1 MSQSDDDLDKITC
14 NCNQASTEP
23 AKCCPTGGPS
33 CQDDAVM
40 ARLRKLFQVE
50 DGSPTIPQ
58 TGINIQTVASKK
70 SVTIRNPKIEEYSCL
85 QECES
90 TCNDARLMSMVS
102 TASKRSVP
110 SVRSKPSTVTARQC
124 QSCGVISTASKIS
137 SRKPTLRD
145 DEMEQ
150 VNIDLDEEIL
160 SSMALTASKKSRATG
175 TKFSSSTLN
184 KSLIASSVIPTTSV
198 SSRFT
203 TTQCQTCGATSTV
216 PIIPSLLNPTTSVDS
231 RFTATQ
237 CQKCGATSTLPIMP
251 SSQNPTITGN
261 ENERKKTCCDE
272 EILDSGKCMVLTAPR
287 ISRPTGSKCSTPG
300 PYKSFIDNND
310 EPSASIYE
318 KSSRKAT
325 VTYNE
330 NGTYWD
336 ENYIN
341 RVSTTSKRSKCAQES
356 TIIGTVQPKRSQCPS
371 YVEIQLREKS
381 IASTATKK
389 SIGSQYFPNDTGRS
403 MTSSSRKPTIN
414 LEKTSFKSVPS
425 GQSEN
430 DLMICKRCCT
440 ARQILKNIPLDADNN
455 PLTEPK
461 VNTVSS
467 SRPYTSYDGK
477 SSKGDVSYSVGR
489 EDAIPSGNCCDQSTN
504 IIEDYFKQ
512 QGQSIS
518 KSTKDSVYKR
528 EQSDPQNAKDIT
540 NDSGKSK
547 DGPKGSTYEAAPNT
561 KVPSSYSGK
570 SISTEKSNESQAK
583 GADSNALKEN
593 QPVEDGMTKCTS
605 DDEACKTSMQSKKDT
620 DAGSQAKVAVS
631 PALKENLSQD
641 DQITECRSDD
651 EVCMARI
658 KRKKNTDQGSSVH
671 TSLRGGSDMFLFKST
686 ANNKGEEM
694 EIQML
699 PSNRDVDR
707 HFQQLSSNGDV
718 DRPIEINL
726 NDTATEYIRKPVEPY
741 SNDREFNQQSQNN
754 QDGKPQIQKHLS
766 GKDKDND
773 SKQLD
778 DNQALEQDISLSISR
793 DREQYV
799 EPQSTNVDNQKLQT
813 NKEHDVQQLLTDR
826 DLKQNIEQQQTIV
839 EANVQS
845 LEPTTEDSDKPTKIE
860 ATNKPLS
867 VESPEQYSEVSEQPI
882 QEEAINRAIEEP
894 IKQPLS
900 VGSTEPYIEES
911 DKPVQKE
918 ATTSVEEESFQR
930 LSSEK
935 SPVPH
940 TEDSYIQNE
949 ETNMVVEEHIQQ
961 PPRVGSPV
969 CDGQSGCCI
978 LYSEGGIWK
987 LQANCG
993 ACGKGGLRYSGTYP
1007 GTRSEK

>member
-231 RFTATQ
+231 RFTTTQ

-341 RVSTTSKRSKCAQES
+341 RVSTTSKDLSAHKKAPLSEQFNQNVHNAQ
-356 TIIGTVQPKRSQCPS
+356 VMLK
-371 YVEIQLREKS
+371 
-381 IASTATKK
+381 
-389 SIGSQYFPNDTGRS
+389 F
-403 MTSSSRKPTIN
+403 N
-414 LEKTSFKSVPS
+414 LERKVLL
-425 GQSEN
+425 QLQQRN
-430 DLMICKRCCT
+430 
-440 ARQILKNIPLDADNN
+440 PLD
-455 PLTEPK
+455 P
-461 VNTVSS
+461 
-467 SRPYTSYDGK
+467 
-477 SSKGDVSYSVGR
+477 
-489 EDAIPSGNCCDQSTN
+489 N
-504 IIEDYFKQ
+504 IFPMIL
-512 QGQSIS
+512 G
-518 KSTKDSVYKR
+518 
-528 EQSDPQNAKDIT
+528 
-540 NDSGKSK
+540 
-547 DGPKGSTYEAAPNT
+547 
-561 KVPSSYSGK
+561 
-570 SISTEKSNESQAK
+570 
-583 GADSNALKEN
+583 
-593 QPVEDGMTKCTS
+593 
-605 DDEACKTSMQSKKDT
+605 
-620 DAGSQAKVAVS
+620 
-631 PALKENLSQD
+631 
-641 DQITECRSDD
+641 
-651 EVCMARI
+651 EV
-658 KRKKNTDQGSSVH
+658 
-671 TSLRGGSDMFLFKST
+671 
-686 ANNKGEEM
+686 
-694 EIQML
+694 
-699 PSNRDVDR
+699 
-707 HFQQLSSNGDV
+707 
-718 DRPIEINL
+718 
-726 NDTATEYIRKPVEPY
+726 
-741 SNDREFNQQSQNN
+741 
-754 QDGKPQIQKHLS
+754 
-766 GKDKDND
+766 
-773 SKQLD
+773 
-778 DNQALEQDISLSISR
+778 
-793 DREQYV
+793 
-799 EPQSTNVDNQKLQT
+799 
-813 NKEHDVQQLLTDR
+813 
-826 DLKQNIEQQQTIV
+826 
-839 EANVQS
+839 
-845 LEPTTEDSDKPTKIE
+845 
-860 ATNKPLS
+860 
-867 VESPEQYSEVSEQPI
+867 
-882 QEEAINRAIEEP
+882 
-894 IKQPLS
+894 
-900 VGSTEPYIEES
+900 
-911 DKPVQKE
+911 
-918 ATTSVEEESFQR
+918 
-930 LSSEK
+930 
-935 SPVPH
+935 
-940 TEDSYIQNE
+940 
-949 ETNMVVEEHIQQ
+949 
-961 PPRVGSPV
+961 
-969 CDGQSGCCI
+969 
-978 LYSEGGIWK
+978 
-987 LQANCG
+987 
-993 ACGKGGLRYSGTYP
+993 
-1007 GTRSEK
+1007 